1 MKAKKL
7 FKIFLPSFFLI
18 LLIIIYLNG
27 SDKKVEEIPNTE
39 KYEDKSYSLN
49 IIENVSYS
57 SKDVK
62 GNEYIIE
69 ANKGEVDLVNSNII
83 FLTQVNA
90 IVKLY
95 DGDLVLID
103 SDFGKYDINNFDTIF
118 SKNVIINYL
127 ENKITGEY
135 LDFSMMRNSMIIS
148 KDVTYTNQKNILKA
162 DVIEVDIETKDTKIF
177 MYENTKKVNIKN
189 QDGSN

>member
-1 MKAKKL
+1 MKTKKL
-7 FKIFLPSFFLI
+7 VKIFSIFFFLI
-18 LLIIIYLNG
+18 FLIIIYLNI
-27 SDKKVEEIPNTE
+27 SNRNSKEAPITKKI
-39 KYEDKSYSLN
+39 EDNSYSLN
-49 IIENVSYS
+49 IIENVSYT

-69 ANKGEVDLVNSNII
+69 ASKGEIDLENSNII

-90 IVKLY
+90 IIKLV
-95 DGDLVLID
+95 DGDLVLIN
-103 SDFGKYDINNFDTIF
+103 SDFGKYNINNFDTIF

-127 ENKITGEY
+127 KNKITGEY
-135 LDFSMMRNSMIIS
+135 LDFSMIRNSMIIS
-148 KDVTYTNQKNILKA
+148 KNVTYNNHKNILKA

>member
-7 FKIFLPSFFLI
+7 FKIFLPSFFFFF
-18 LLIIIYLNG
+18 LIIIYLNG

-90 IVKLY
+90 IIKLY
-95 DGDLVLID
+95 DGNLVLID
-103 SDFGKYDINNFDTIF
+103 SDFGKYNINNFDTIF

-189 QDGSN
+189 QNGSN

>member
-127 ENKITGEY
+127 ENKITGDY

-189 QDGSN
+189 QNGSN

>member
-39 KYEDKSYSLN
+39 KFEDNSYSLN
-49 IIENVSYS
+49 IIENVSYT
-57 SKDVK
+57 SKDIK

-69 ANKGEVDLVNSNII
+69 ANKGEVDLENSNII

-127 ENKITGEY
+127 ENKITGDY

-148 KDVTYTNQKNILKA
+148 KDVTYTNHKNILKA

-189 QDGSN
+189 QNGSN

>member
-90 IVKLY
+90 IIKLY
-95 DGDLVLID
+95 DGNLVLID
-103 SDFGKYDINNFDTIF
+103 SDFGKYNINNFDTIF

-189 QDGSN
+189 QNGSN

>member
-1 MKAKKL
+1 MKVKKL
-7 FKIFLPSFFLI
+7 VKIFLLFFFLI
-18 LLIIIYLNG
+18 FLIIIYLNG

-39 KYEDKSYSLN
+39 KFEDNSYSLN
-49 IIENVSYS
+49 IIENVSYT
-57 SKDVK
+57 SKDIK

-69 ANKGEVDLVNSNII
+69 ANKGEVDLENSNII

-127 ENKITGEY
+127 ENKITGDY

-148 KDVTYTNQKNILKA
+148 KDVTYTNHKNILKA

-189 QDGSN
+189 QNGSN

>member
-90 IVKLY
+90 IIKLY

-103 SDFGKYDINNFDTIF
+103 SDFGKYNINNFDTIF

-127 ENKITGEY
+127 ENKITGDY

-148 KDVTYTNQKNILKA
+148 KDVTYTNHKNILKA

-189 QDGSN
+189 QNGSN

>member
-1 MKAKKL
+1 M
-7 FKIFLPSFFLI
+7 
-18 LLIIIYLNG
+18 
-27 SDKKVEEIPNTE
+27 EEIPNTE
-39 KYEDKSYSLN
+39 KFEDNSYSLN
-49 IIENVSYS
+49 IIENVSYT
-57 SKDVK
+57 SKDIK

-69 ANKGEVDLVNSNII
+69 ANKGEVDLENSNII

-127 ENKITGEY
+127 ENKITGDY

-148 KDVTYTNQKNILKA
+148 KDVTYTNHKNILKA

>member
-103 SDFGKYDINNFDTIF
+103 SDFGKYNINNFDTIF

-189 QDGSN
+189 QNGSN

>member
-7 FKIFLPSFFLI
+7 FKIFLSSFFLI
-18 LLIIIYLNG
+18 FLIIIYINIY
-27 SDKKVEEIPNTE
+27 KKNSKEAPIT
-39 KYEDKSYSLN
+39 KKIEDNSYSLN
-49 IIENVSYS
+49 IIENVSYT

-69 ANKGEVDLVNSNII
+69 ASKGEIDLENSNII

-90 IVKLY
+90 IIKLV
-95 DGDLVLID
+95 DGDLVLIS
-103 SDFGKYDINNFDTIF
+103 SDFGKYNINNFDTIF

-127 ENKITGEY
+127 KNKISGEY

-148 KDVTYTNQKNILKA
+148 KDVTYSNHKNILKA

-177 MYENTKKVNIKN
+177 MYEKTKKVNIKN

>member
-18 LLIIIYLNG
+18 ILIIIYLNG

-90 IVKLY
+90 IIKLY
-95 DGDLVLID
+95 DGNLVLID
-103 SDFGKYDINNFDTIF
+103 SDFGKYNINNFDTIF

-189 QDGSN
+189 QNGSN

>member
-1 MKAKKL
+1 MKTKKL
-7 FKIFLPSFFLI
+7 VKIFSIFFFLI
-18 LLIIIYLNG
+18 FLIIIYLNI
-27 SDKKVEEIPNTE
+27 SNRNSKEAPITKKI
-39 KYEDKSYSLN
+39 EDNSYSLN
-49 IIENVSYS
+49 IIENVSYT

-69 ANKGEVDLVNSNII
+69 ASKGEIDFENSNII

-90 IVKLY
+90 IIKLV
-95 DGDLVLID
+95 DGDLVLIN
-103 SDFGKYDINNFDTIF
+103 SDFGKYNINNFDTIF

-127 ENKITGEY
+127 KNKISGEY

-148 KDVTYTNQKNILKA
+148 KNVTYTNHKNILKA
-162 DVIEVDIETKDTKIF
+162 DVIEVNIETKDTKIF
-177 MYENTKKVNIKN
+177 MYEKTKKVNIKN

>member
-90 IVKLY
+90 IIKLY
-95 DGDLVLID
+95 DGNLVLID
-103 SDFGKYDINNFDTIF
+103 SDFGKYNINNFDTIF
-118 SKNVIINYL
+118 YKNVIINYL

-189 QDGSN
+189 QNGSN

>member
-1 MKAKKL
+1 MNAKKL
-7 FKIFLPSFFLI
+7 IKIFLIFFFLI
-18 LLIIIYLNG
+18 FLIIIYFNS
-27 SDKKVEEIPNTE
+27 SDKDGEELPITE
-39 KYEDKSYSLN
+39 KIEGNSYSLN
-49 IIENVSYS
+49 VIENVSYS

-69 ANKGEVDLVNSNII
+69 AIKGEIDIDNSNII

-90 IVKLY
+90 IIKLA
-95 DGDLVLID
+95 DGDLVLIN
-103 SDFGKYDINNFDTIF
+103 SDFGKYNINNFDTIF

-127 ENKITGEY
+127 KNKITGEY

-148 KDVTYTNQKNILKA
+148 KNVTFANHKNILKA

>member
-1 MKAKKL
+1 MKVKKL
-7 FKIFLPSFFLI
+7 AKIFLPFFFLI
-18 LLIIIYLNG
+18 FLIIIYLNG

-39 KYEDKSYSLN
+39 KFEDNSYSLN
-49 IIENVSYS
+49 IIENVSYT
-57 SKDVK
+57 SKDIK

-69 ANKGEVDLVNSNII
+69 ANKGEVDLENSNII

-127 ENKITGEY
+127 ENKITGDY

-148 KDVTYTNQKNILKA
+148 KDVTYTNHKNILKA

-189 QDGSN
+189 QNGSN

>member
-1 MKAKKL
+1 MKVKKL
-7 FKIFLPSFFLI
+7 VKIFLPFFFLI
-18 LLIIIYLNG
+18 FLIIIYLNG
-27 SDKKVEEIPNTE
+27 SDKIVEEIPNTE
-39 KYEDKSYSLN
+39 KFEDNSYSLN
-49 IIENVSYS
+49 IIENVNYT

-69 ANKGEVDLVNSNII
+69 ANKGEVDLQNSNII

-103 SDFGKYDINNFDTIF
+103 SDFGKYNINNFDTIF

-127 ENKITGEY
+127 ENRITGDY

-148 KDVTYTNQKNILKA
+148 KDVTYTNHKNILKA

-189 QDGSN
+189 QNGSN